1 MIRSFKNKAL
11 RRLFED
17 EDRSAIPPDQV
28 NRIENRLATLDAAK
42 AAEDMNVAGYGFHQ
56 LTGDL
61 KGFYAVR
68 ITKNWRIIFR
78 FENGDAFDVDHIDY
92 H

>member
-1 MIRSFKNKAL
+1 SFKNKAL

-17 EDRSAIPPDQV
+17 EDKSGIPPDQV
-28 NRIENRLATLDAAK
+28 NRIENRLTTLDAAK
-42 AAEDMNVAGYGFHQ
+42 AAEDMTIAGYGFHQ

-68 ITKNWRIIFR
+68 ITRNWRIIFR

>member
-1 MIRSFKNKAL
+1 M
-11 RRLFED
+11 
-17 EDRSAIPPDQV
+17 PPDQV
-28 NRIENRLATLDAAK
+28 NRIENRLTTLDAAK
-42 AAEDMNVAGYGFHQ
+42 AAEDMNISGYGFHQ

-68 ITKNWRIIFR
+68 ITRNWRIIFR